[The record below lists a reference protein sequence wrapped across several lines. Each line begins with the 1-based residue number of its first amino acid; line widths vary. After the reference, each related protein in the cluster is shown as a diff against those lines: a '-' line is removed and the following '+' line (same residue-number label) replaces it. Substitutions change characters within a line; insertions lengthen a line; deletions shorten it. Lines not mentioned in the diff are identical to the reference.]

1 MNRMVAMPAKRH
13 DKSER
18 DEAHLQVMVP
28 KRLKRALDVRAADTG
43 RTKRSIVLEA
53 LRHAGFEVSDEEI
66 AGPRGERE

>member
-1 MNRMVAMPAKRH
+1 MPAKRH
-13 DKSER
+13 DKSKW

-53 LRHAGFEVSDEEI
+53 LRDAGFDVSDEEI
-66 AGPRGERE
+66 AGPRGGRE